1 MDYINDAGE
10 WIVVGLFISLA
21 AFSGTVE
28 WAIDSGPLTIE
39 RIITLIGWAI

>member
-1 MDYINDAGE
+1 MDYINRAGE
-10 WIVVGLFISLA
+10 YLVCGICIGMIA
-21 AFSGTVE
+21 ACGTLE